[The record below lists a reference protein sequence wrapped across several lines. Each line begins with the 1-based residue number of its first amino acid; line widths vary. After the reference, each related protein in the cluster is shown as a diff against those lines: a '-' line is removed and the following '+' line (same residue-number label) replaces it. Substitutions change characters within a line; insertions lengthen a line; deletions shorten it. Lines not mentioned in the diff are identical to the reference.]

1 MWLIIYCKDMRGVSI
16 IGVGKTKF
24 GVHPDRSL
32 KSLIAEAGKKALLD
46 AKIDASMVQA
56 FYLGN
61 FAATGFNNQNHVAP
75 YAATAMGLPNVPATR
90 IEAACA
96 SSGAALREAVIAV
109 SAGLYDLVLVGGVEK
124 MNSVDTP
131 RVTEY
136 LAQAADWET
145 EGKIGATFP
154 SMFALMATRHMHEY
168 GTRREHISTVAV
180 KNHANGA
187 KNPDAHMQKE
197 ITLDKAMN
205 SPVLVAEPLNL
216 YDCSLITDGAAAVV
230 VCSSEMAKQFSEIPV
245 DVIGHGQASDL
256 FCMYQKK
263 DITRFDATIAAG
275 RRAYEMAGIGPQD
288 VDVVEVHDCF
298 TIAEIIAIE
307 DLNFCKKG
315 QGGPFTYEG
324 MTAIGGKIPVNTS
337 GGLKSKGHPVGA
349 TGVAQVAELVLQLR
363 GQAGA
368 RQVTDAEVAL
378 AHNLGGS
385 GASCVVH
392 ILRRRS

>member
-1 MWLIIYCKDMRGVSI
+1 MRGVSI
-16 IGVGKTKF
+16 IGIGKTKF
-24 GVHPDRSL
+24 GVFPDRSL

-61 FAATGFNNQNHVAP
+61 FAATGFNHQNHVAA
-75 YAATAMGLPNVPATR
+75 YAATAIGLPNVPATR
-90 IEAACA
+90 TEAACA

-109 SAGLYDLVLVGGVEK
+109 SAGLYDFALVGGVEK

-131 RVTEY
+131 KVTEY

-145 EGKIGATFP
+145 EAKIGATFP
-154 SMFALMATRHMHEY
+154 SMFALMATRHMHDF
-168 GTRREHISTVAV
+168 GTRREHLSAVAV

-187 KNPDAHMQKE
+187 KNPDAQMQKE
-197 ITLDKAMN
+197 ISMEKAVN
-205 SPVLVAEPLNL
+205 SPILVAEPLNL

-230 VCSSEMAKQFSEIPV
+230 VCASEIAAQFSSAPV
-245 DVIGHGQASDL
+245 DIIGHGQASDF

-263 DITRFDATIAAG
+263 DITRFEATVAAG
-275 RRAYEMAGIGPQD
+275 RRAYEMAKVGPTDID
-288 VDVVEVHDCF
+288 VSEIHDCF

-307 DLNFCKKG
+307 DLGFCKKG
-315 QGGPFTYEG
+315 QGGPFSYEG
-324 MTAIGGKIPVNTS
+324 MTAIGGRIPVNTS

-363 GQAGA
+363 GQAGP
-368 RQVTDAEVAL
+368 RQVKDPEIAL

-392 ILRRRS
+392 ILRGRSR

>member
-1 MWLIIYCKDMRGVSI
+1 MRGVSI

-24 GVHPDRSL
+24 GVFPERSL

-46 AKIDASMVQA
+46 AKIDASMIQA

-61 FAATGFNNQNHVAP
+61 FSATGFNRQNHVAP
-75 YAATAMGLPNVPATR
+75 YAATAIGLPNIPCTR
-90 IEAACA
+90 FEAACA

-109 SAGLYDLVLVGGVEK
+109 SSGLYDFILVGGVEK
-124 MNSVDTP
+124 MNSVDTSK
-131 RVTEY
+131 VTEY

-145 EGKIGATFP
+145 EAKIGATFP

-168 GTRREHISTVAV
+168 GTTRRQISQVAV
-180 KNHANGA
+180 KNHSNGA

-197 ITLDKAMN
+197 ITLEKAVN
-205 SPVLVAEPLNL
+205 STILVAEPLNL
-216 YDCSLITDGAAAVV
+216 YDCSLITDGAAAIVL
-230 VCSSEMAKQFSEIPV
+230 CASEMGAQYSKNPVEI
-245 DVIGHGQASDL
+245 IGHGQASDS

-263 DITRFDATIAAG
+263 DVTRFEATIAAG
-275 RRAYEMAGIGPQD
+275 RRAYEMAGLTPNDID
-288 VDVVEVHDCF
+288 VAEVHDCF

-307 DLNFCKKG
+307 DLGFCKKG
-315 QGGPFTYEG
+315 QGGPFTSEQ

-349 TGVAQVAELVLQLR
+349 TGAAQVAELVLQLR
-363 GQAGA
+363 NEAGA
-368 RQVTDAEVAL
+368 RQVEGAEMAL

-392 ILRRRS
+392 ILRRSS

>member
-1 MWLIIYCKDMRGVSI
+1 MRDVSI
-16 IGVGKTKF
+16 IGIGKTKF
-24 GVHPDRSL
+24 GVFPERSL
-32 KSLIAEAGKKALLD
+32 KSLIAEASKKALLD
-46 AKIDASMVQA
+46 AKIDASMIQA

-61 FAATGFNNQNHVAP
+61 FAATGFNNQNHVAA
-75 YAATAMGLPNVPATR
+75 YAATAIGLPQIPCTR
-90 IEAACA
+90 TEAACA
-96 SSGAALREAVIAV
+96 SSGAALREAVIGVA
-109 SAGLYDLVLVGGVEK
+109 AGLYDYVLVGGVEK
-124 MNSVDTP
+124 MNTVDTP

-145 EGKIGATFP
+145 EAKIGATFP

-168 GTRREHISTVAV
+168 GTTREQISCIAV
-180 KNHANGA
+180 KNHANGM

-197 ITLDKAMN
+197 ISLEKAVS

-230 VCSSEMAKQFSEIPV
+230 VCASDLAANHAKIPV
-245 DVIGHGQASDL
+245 DIAGHGQASDL

-275 RRAYEMAGIGPQD
+275 RRAYDMAQLSPEDI
-288 VDVVEVHDCF
+288 DVVEVHDCF

-307 DLNFCKKG
+307 DLGFCKKG
-315 QGGPFTYEG
+315 EGGPFSFEG
-324 MTAIGGKIPVNTS
+324 NTAINGKIPVNTS

-363 GQAGA
+363 GEAGP
-368 RQVTDAEVAL
+368 RQVKNAEIAL
-378 AHNLGGS
+378 SHNLGGS

-392 ILRRRS
+392 ILKRRG

>member
-1 MWLIIYCKDMRGVSI
+1 MRGVSI
-16 IGVGKTKF
+16 IGIGKTKF
-24 GVHPDRSL
+24 GVFPDRSL

-46 AKIDASMVQA
+46 ARIDASMIQA

-61 FAATGFNNQNHVAP
+61 FAATGFNRQNHVAP
-75 YAATAMGLPNVPATR
+75 YAATAIGLPNVPCTR
-90 IEAACA
+90 FEAACA
-96 SSGAALREAVIAV
+96 SSGAALREAVISV
-109 SAGLYDLVLVGGVEK
+109 GSGLYDFILVGGVEK

-145 EGKIGATFP
+145 EAKIGATFP
-154 SMFALMATRHMHEY
+154 SMFALMATRHMHDY
-168 GTRREHISTVAV
+168 GTTREQISQVAV
-180 KNHANGA
+180 KNHSNGA

-197 ITLDKAMN
+197 ITLEKAAK
-205 SPVLVAEPLNL
+205 STVLVAEPLNL

-230 VCSSEMAKQFSEIPV
+230 VCASDLAAQYTNNPI
-245 DVIGHGQASDL
+245 DVIGHGQASDS

-263 DITRFDATIAAG
+263 DITRFEATIAAG
-275 RRAYEMAGIGPQD
+275 RRAFEMAQISSDD

-307 DLNFCKKG
+307 DLGFCKKG
-315 QGGPFTYEG
+315 QGGPFTIEG

-363 GQAGA
+363 DQAGP
-368 RQVTDAEVAL
+368 RQVKDAEIAL

-392 ILRRRS
+392 ILQRRV

>member
-1 MWLIIYCKDMRGVSI
+1 MRGVSI
-16 IGVGKTKF
+16 IGAGKTKF
-24 GVHPDRSL
+24 GIFQDRSL
-32 KSLIAEAGKKALLD
+32 KSLIAEAGKKALED
-46 AKIDASMVQA
+46 GHVDASMMQA

-61 FAATGFNNQNHVAP
+61 FAATGFNRQNHVAA
-75 YAATAMGLPNVPATR
+75 YAATAIGLPNIPCTR
-90 IEAACA
+90 TEAACA

-109 SAGLYDLVLVGGVEK
+109 GSGLYDFVLVGGVEK
-124 MNSVDTP
+124 MNTVETP

-145 EGKIGATFP
+145 EAKIGATFP
-154 SMFALMATRHMHEY
+154 SMFALMAQRHMHEY
-168 GTRREHISTVAV
+168 GTRREHLSAVAV

-197 ITLDKAMN
+197 ISMDKANN

-216 YDCSLITDGAAAVV
+216 FDCSLITDGAAALV
-230 VCSSEMAKQFSEIPV
+230 VCASELALDYSKTPIDIV
-245 DVIGHGQASDL
+245 GHGQASDS
-256 FCMYQKK
+256 FCMYMKS
-263 DITRFDATIAAG
+263 DITKFEATIAAG
-275 RRAYEMAGIGPQD
+275 RRAYEMANLTAEDI
-288 VDVVEVHDCF
+288 DVVEVHDCF

-307 DLNFCKKG
+307 DLGFCKKG
-315 QGGPFTYEG
+315 QGGPFTLEG

-363 GQAGA
+363 GQAGP
-368 RQVTDAEVAL
+368 RQVQNAEVAL

-385 GASCVVH
+385 GASSVVH
-392 ILRRRS
+392 ILKRRA

>member
-1 MWLIIYCKDMRGVSI
+1 MRQASI

-24 GVHPDRSL
+24 GVFPDRSL
-32 KSLIAEAGKKALLD
+32 RSLCAEAGKKALLD
-46 AKIDASMVQA
+46 ARIDASMVQA

-61 FAATGFNNQNHVAP
+61 FAATGFNNQNHVAA
-75 YAATAMGLPNVPATR
+75 YAASAIGLPNIPCVR
-90 IEAACA
+90 MEAACA
-96 SSGAALREAVIAV
+96 SSGAALREAVIAI
-109 SAGLYDLVLVGGVEK
+109 SAGLYDYVLVAGVEK
-124 MNSVDTP
+124 MNTVQTP

-145 EGKIGATFP
+145 EAKIGATFP

-168 GTRREHISTVAV
+168 GTRREHLSFIAV

-187 KNPDAHMQKE
+187 KNPDAQMQKE
-197 ITLDKAMN
+197 ITLEKAMN
-205 SPVLVAEPLNL
+205 SPILVSEPLNL

-230 VCSSEMAKQFSEIPV
+230 VCASELATQHSKIPV
-245 DVIGHGQASDL
+245 DIEGHGQASDL

-263 DITRFDATIAAG
+263 DITRFEATIAAG
-275 RRAYEMAGIGPQD
+275 RRAYEMAKLSPEDI
-288 VDVVEVHDCF
+288 DVVEVHDCF

-307 DLNFCKKG
+307 DLGFCKKG
-315 QGGPFTYEG
+315 QGGPFSYEG
-324 MTAIGGKIPVNTS
+324 MTTLTGKIPVNTS

-349 TGVAQVAELVLQLR
+349 TGVAQVAEIALQLR
-363 GQAGA
+363 GEAEA
-368 RQVTDAEVAL
+368 RQIKDAEIGM

-392 ILRRRS
+392 ILKRRT

>member
-1 MWLIIYCKDMRGVSI
+1 MRQVSI

-24 GVHPDRSL
+24 GVFPDRSL
-32 KSLIAEAGKKALLD
+32 RSLCAEAGKKALLD

-61 FAATGFNNQNHVAP
+61 FAATGFNHQNHVAA
-75 YAATAMGLPNVPATR
+75 YAASAIGLPNIPCVR
-90 IEAACA
+90 MEAACA

-109 SAGLYDLVLVGGVEK
+109 SAGLYDYVLVAGVEK
-124 MNSVDTP
+124 MNTVETP

-145 EGKIGATFP
+145 EARIGATFP

-168 GTRREHISTVAV
+168 GTRREHLSSVAV

-187 KNPDAHMQKE
+187 KNPDAQMQKE
-197 ITLDKAMN
+197 ITLEKAMN
-205 SPVLVAEPLNL
+205 SPIMVAEPLNL

-230 VCSSEMAKQFSEIPV
+230 VCASDLAKDHAKIPV
-245 DVIGHGQASDL
+245 DVVGHGQASDL

-263 DITRFDATIAAG
+263 DITRFDATVAAG
-275 RRAYEMAGIGPQD
+275 RRAYEMAKLSPED

-307 DLNFCKKG
+307 DLGFCKKG
-315 QGGPFTYEG
+315 QGGPFSFEG
-324 MTAIGGKIPVNTS
+324 MTTLEGKIPVNTS

-349 TGVAQVAELVLQLR
+349 TGVAQVAEIALQLR
-363 GQAGA
+363 GESGP
-368 RQVTDAEVAL
+368 RQVQDAEIGL

-392 ILRRRS
+392 LLRRRA

>member
-1 MWLIIYCKDMRGVSI
+1 MRGVSI

-32 KSLIAEAGKKALLD
+32 KSLIAEAGKKALVD
-46 AKIDASMVQA
+46 AKIDASMIQA

-61 FAATGFNNQNHVAP
+61 FAATGFNKQNHVAA
-75 YAATAMGLPNVPATR
+75 YAATALGLPNVPATR
-90 IEAACA
+90 FEAACA

-109 SAGLYDLVLVGGVEK
+109 GAGLYDYVLVGGVEK

-145 EGKIGATFP
+145 EGKLGATFP

-168 GTRREHISTVAV
+168 GTTREQISQVAV
-180 KNHANGA
+180 KNHRFGS

-197 ITLDKAMN
+197 VSLEKAAG
-205 SPVLVAEPLNL
+205 STVLVAEPLNL
-216 YDCSLITDGAAAVV
+216 YDCSLITDGAAALVI
-230 VCSSEMAKQFSEIPV
+230 CAADLAAQYSQKAV
-245 DVIGHGQASDL
+245 DIIGHGQASDS

-263 DITRFDATIAAG
+263 DITRFEATIAAG
-275 RRAYEMAGIGPQD
+275 RRAYEMAGLSPKDI
-288 VDVVEVHDCF
+288 DVVEVHDCF

-307 DLNFCKKG
+307 DLGFCKKG
-315 QGGPFTYEG
+315 HGGPFTIEG
-324 MTAIGGKIPVNTS
+324 MTDLGGKVPVNTS

-349 TGVAQVAELVLQLR
+349 TGVAQVAELTLQLR
-363 GQAGA
+363 DESGP
-368 RQVTDAEVAL
+368 RQVKDAEVGL

>member
-1 MWLIIYCKDMRGVSI
+1 MTYNEDMRGVSI

-24 GVHPDRSL
+24 GVFPDRSL
-32 KSLIAEAGKKALLD
+32 KSLIAEASKKALLD
-46 AKIDASMVQA
+46 AKVDASMIQA

-61 FAATGFNNQNHVAP
+61 FAATGFNNQNHVAA
-75 YAATAMGLPNVPATR
+75 YAATAIGLPNIPCTR
-90 IEAACA
+90 TEAACA

-109 SAGLYDLVLVGGVEK
+109 ASGLYDLVLVGGVEK

-145 EGKIGATFP
+145 EAKLGATFP
-154 SMFALMATRHMHEY
+154 SMFALMATRHMHQY
-168 GTRREHISTVAV
+168 GTRREHLSMVAV

-197 ITLDKAMN
+197 ITLEKAMN
-205 SPVLVAEPLNL
+205 SVMVAEPLNL

-230 VCSSEMAKQFSEIPV
+230 VCASELAAEHTEIPV
-245 DVIGHGQASDL
+245 DIVGHGQASDL

-263 DITRFDATIAAG
+263 DITRFEATAAAG
-275 RRAYEMAGIGPQD
+275 RRAYEMAKMAPHD

-298 TIAEIIAIE
+298 TIAEIIALE
-307 DLNFCKKG
+307 DLGFCKKG

-324 MTAIGGKIPVNTS
+324 MTVLKGKIPVNTS

-349 TGVAQVAELVLQLR
+349 TGVAQIAELVLQLR
-363 GQAGA
+363 DQAGA
-368 RQVTDAEVAL
+368 RQVPDAEVAL

-392 ILRRRS
+392 ILKRRS

>member
-1 MWLIIYCKDMRGVSI
+1 MREVSI
-16 IGVGKTKF
+16 IGMGKTKF
-24 GVHPDRSL
+24 GVFPDRSL

-61 FAATGFNNQNHVAP
+61 FAATGFNNQNHVAA
-75 YAATAMGLPNVPATR
+75 YAASAIGLPNIPATR
-90 IEAACA
+90 TEAACA

-109 SAGLYDLVLVGGVEK
+109 ASGLYDFVLVGGVEK
-124 MNSVDTP
+124 MNAVDTP
-131 RVTEY
+131 KVTEC

-145 EGKIGATFP
+145 EAKIGATFP
-154 SMFALMATRHMHEY
+154 AMFALVAQRHMHQY
-168 GTRREHISTVAV
+168 GTRREHLSAVAV

-197 ITLDKAMN
+197 ITLEKAVN

-216 YDCSLITDGAAAVV
+216 YDCSLITDGAAALVI
-230 VCSSEMAKQFSEIPV
+230 CPSEMAKDFSQIPV
-245 DVIGHGQASDL
+245 DIIGHGQASDL

-263 DITRFDATIAAG
+263 DITSFEATMAAG
-275 RRAYEMAGIGPQD
+275 RRAYEMARVSAADI
-288 VDVVEVHDCF
+288 DVVEVHDCF
-298 TIAEIIAIE
+298 TIAEIVALE
-307 DLNFCKKG
+307 DLGFVARGK
-315 QGGPFTYEG
+315 GGPFSYEG
-324 MTAIGGKIPVNTS
+324 MTAIGGRIPVNTS
-337 GGLKSKGHPVGA
+337 GGLKTKGHPVGA

-363 GQAGA
+363 GEAGP
-368 RQVTDAEVAL
+368 RQVQEAEIAL

-392 ILRRRS
+392 ILKRRG

>member
-1 MWLIIYCKDMRGVSI
+1 MRSVSI
-16 IGVGKTKF
+16 IGIGKTKF
-24 GVHPDRSL
+24 GVFPDRSL
-32 KSLIAEAGKKALLD
+32 RSLCAEAGKKALVD
-46 AKIDASMVQA
+46 AKIDASMIQA

-61 FAATGFNNQNHVAP
+61 FAATGFNNQNHVAA
-75 YAATAMGLPNVPATR
+75 YAASAIGLPNIPCVR
-90 IEAACA
+90 MEAACA

-109 SAGLYDLVLVGGVEK
+109 SAGLYDYVLVAGVEK
-124 MNSVDTP
+124 MNTVETS

-145 EGKIGATFP
+145 EAKVGATFP

-168 GTRREHISTVAV
+168 GTRREHLSFIAV

-187 KNPDAHMQKE
+187 KNPDAQMRKE
-197 ITLDKAMN
+197 ITLEKAMN
-205 SPVLVAEPLNL
+205 SPVMVAEPLNL

-230 VCSSEMAKQFSEIPV
+230 VCASDLAAQHSRIPV
-245 DVIGHGQASDL
+245 DVVGHGQASDS

-263 DITRFDATIAAG
+263 DITRFEATIAAG
-275 RRAYEMAGIGPQD
+275 RRAYEMAGLSPEN
-288 VDVVEVHDCF
+288 VNVVEVHDCF

-307 DLNFCKKG
+307 DLGFCKKG
-315 QGGPFTYEG
+315 QGGPFSFEG
-324 MTAIGGKIPVNTS
+324 MTTLEGKIPVNTS

-363 GQAGA
+363 GEAGP
-368 RQVTDAEVAL
+368 RQVKNAEIAL

-392 ILRRRS
+392 LLRRRG

>member
-1 MWLIIYCKDMRGVSI
+1 MRGVSI
-16 IGVGKTKF
+16 IGIGKTKF
-24 GVHPDRSL
+24 GIHPDRSL

-90 IEAACA
+90 TEAACA
-96 SSGAALREAVIAV
+96 SSGAAMREAVIAV
-109 SAGLYDLVLVGGVEK
+109 SAGIYDIVLVGGVEK

-154 SMFALMATRHMHEY
+154 SMFALMATRHMYEF

-230 VCSSEMAKQFSEIPV
+230 VCSSEIAKQFSEIPV

-263 DITRFDATIAAG
+263 DITRFEATIAAG
-275 RRAYEMAGIGPQD
+275 RRAYEMAGIGPED

-307 DLNFCKKG
+307 DLGFCKKG

-349 TGVAQVAELVLQLR
+349 TGAAQVAELVLQLR
-363 GQAGA
+363 GQAGP
-368 RQVTDAEVAL
+368 RQVASAEVAL

-392 ILRRRS
+392 ILRRRN

>member
-1 MWLIIYCKDMRGVSI
+1 MRGVSI
-16 IGVGKTKF
+16 IGAGKTKF
-24 GVHPDRSL
+24 GVFPDRSL
-32 KSLIAEAGKKALLD
+32 KSLIAEAGKKALED
-46 AKIDASMVQA
+46 AHVDASLIQA

-61 FAATGFNNQNHVAP
+61 FAATGFNRQNHVAA
-75 YAATAMGLPNVPATR
+75 YAATALGLPNVPCTR
-90 IEAACA
+90 TEAACA

-109 SAGLYDLVLVGGVEK
+109 GSGLYDFVLVGGVEK
-124 MNSVDTP
+124 MNTVETP

-145 EGKIGATFP
+145 EAKIGATFP
-154 SMFALMATRHMHEY
+154 SMFALMAQRHMHEY
-168 GTRREHISTVAV
+168 GTRREHLSAVAV

-197 ITLDKAMN
+197 ISMEKAN
-205 SPVLVAEPLNL
+205 TSPVLVSEPLNL
-216 YDCSLITDGAAAVV
+216 FDCSLITDGGAALV
-230 VCSSEMAKQFSEIPV
+230 VCASQLASDYSKIPIDIV
-245 DVIGHGQASDL
+245 GHGQASDS
-256 FCMYQKK
+256 FCMYMKS

-275 RRAYEMAGIGPQD
+275 RRAYEMANLTSEDI
-288 VDVVEVHDCF
+288 DVVEVHDCF

-307 DLNFCKKG
+307 DLGFCKKG
-315 QGGPFTYEG
+315 QGGPFTLEG

-368 RQVTDAEVAL
+368 RQVQNAEVAL

-392 ILRRRS
+392 ILKRRA

>member
-1 MWLIIYCKDMRGVSI
+1 MRSASI
-16 IGVGKTKF
+16 IGIGKTKF
-24 GVHPDRSL
+24 GVFPERSL
-32 KSLIAEAGKKALLD
+32 KSLIAEAAKKALLD
-46 AKIDASMVQA
+46 AKVDASMIQA

-61 FAATGFNNQNHVAP
+61 FAATGFNRQNHVAA
-75 YAATAMGLPNVPATR
+75 YAATAIGLPNIPATR
-90 IEAACA
+90 TEAACA
-96 SSGAALREAVIAV
+96 SSGAALREAIIAV
-109 SAGLYDLVLVGGVEK
+109 SAGLYDFVLVGGLEK

-131 RVTEY
+131 KVTEY

-145 EGKIGATFP
+145 EAKIGATFP

-187 KNPDAHMQKE
+187 KNPDAQMQKV

-216 YDCSLITDGAAAVV
+216 YDCSLVTDGAAAVV
-230 VCSSEMAKQFSEIPV
+230 VCASEAAADYAKIPI
-245 DVIGHGQASDL
+245 DVAGHGQASDS

-275 RRAYEMAGIGPQD
+275 RRAYEMAHMTAEDI
-288 VDVVEVHDCF
+288 DVVEVHDCF

-307 DLNFCKKG
+307 DLGFCKKG

-324 MTAIGGKIPVNTS
+324 MTAIDGKIPVNTS

-349 TGVAQVAELVLQLR
+349 TGVAQVAELILQLR
-363 GQAGA
+363 GEAGP
-368 RQVTDAEVAL
+368 RQVKDPEVAL

-392 ILRRRS
+392 ILKRRA

>member
-1 MWLIIYCKDMRGVSI
+1 MMRGVSI
-16 IGVGKTKF
+16 IGMGKTKF
-24 GVHPDRSL
+24 GVFPDRSL
-32 KSLIAEAGKKALLD
+32 RSLIAEAGKKAMLD
-46 AKIDASMVQA
+46 AQVSASMIQA

-61 FAATGFNNQNHVAP
+61 FAATGFNNQNHVAA
-75 YAATAMGLPNVPATR
+75 YAASAIGLKNVPCVR
-90 IEAACA
+90 MEAACA

-109 SAGLYDLVLVGGVEK
+109 SSGLYDMVLVGGVEK
-124 MNSVDTP
+124 MNTVETP

-145 EGKIGATFP
+145 EAKIGATFP
-154 SMFALMATRHMHEY
+154 SMFALMARRHMHQY
-168 GTRREHISTVAV
+168 GTRREHISSVAV

-197 ITLDKAMN
+197 ITLEKAME
-205 SPVLVAEPLNL
+205 SPIMVAEPLNL
-216 YDCSLITDGAAAVV
+216 YDCSLITDGAAALV
-230 VCSSEMAKQFSEIPV
+230 VCAGHLAHDHAKIPI
-245 DVIGHGQASDL
+245 DIIGHGQASDS
-256 FCMYQKK
+256 FCMYQKP
-263 DITRFDATIAAG
+263 DITRFEATIAAG
-275 RRAYEMAGIGPQD
+275 HRAYDMARLKPGDIH
-288 VDVVEVHDCF
+288 VVEVHDCF

-307 DLNFCKKG
+307 DLGFCKKG
-315 QGGPFTYEG
+315 QGGPFSYEG

-363 GQAGA
+363 DQAGA
-368 RQVTDAEVAL
+368 RQVKNATVAL

-392 ILRRRS
+392 ILKRRS

>member
-1 MWLIIYCKDMRGVSI
+1 MRGVSI
-16 IGVGKTKF
+16 IGAGKTKF
-24 GVHPDRSL
+24 GILQDRSL
-32 KSLIAEAGKKALLD
+32 KSLIAEAGKKALED
-46 AKIDASMVQA
+46 AHVDASMMQA

-61 FAATGFNNQNHVAP
+61 FAATGFNRQNHVAP
-75 YAATAMGLPNVPATR
+75 YAATAIGLPNIPCTR
-90 IEAACA
+90 TEAACA

-109 SAGLYDLVLVGGVEK
+109 GAGLYDFVLVGGVEK
-124 MNSVDTP
+124 MNTVETP

-145 EGKIGATFP
+145 EAKIGATFP
-154 SMFALMATRHMHEY
+154 SMFALMAQRHMHEY
-168 GTRREHISTVAV
+168 GTRREHLSAVAV

-197 ITLDKAMN
+197 ISMDKANN

-216 YDCSLITDGAAAVV
+216 FDCSLITDGGAALV
-230 VCSSEMAKQFSEIPV
+230 VCASELASDYSKAPIDIV
-245 DVIGHGQASDL
+245 GHGQASDS
-256 FCMYQKK
+256 FCMYMKS
-263 DITRFDATIAAG
+263 DITKFEATIAAG
-275 RRAYEMAGIGPQD
+275 RRAYEMANLTPEDI
-288 VDVVEVHDCF
+288 DVVEVHDCF

-307 DLNFCKKG
+307 DLGFCKKG
-315 QGGPFTYEG
+315 QGGPFTLEG

-363 GQAGA
+363 GQAGP
-368 RQVTDAEVAL
+368 RQVQNAEVAL

-392 ILRRRS
+392 ILRRRA

>member
-1 MWLIIYCKDMRGVSI
+1 MRGVSI
-16 IGVGKTKF
+16 IGAGKTKF
-24 GVHPDRSL
+24 GILQDRSL
-32 KSLIAEAGKKALLD
+32 KSLIAEAGKKALED
-46 AKIDASMVQA
+46 AHVDASMMQA

-61 FAATGFNNQNHVAP
+61 FAATGFNRQNHVAP
-75 YAATAMGLPNVPATR
+75 YAATAIGLPNIPCTR
-90 IEAACA
+90 TEAACA

-109 SAGLYDLVLVGGVEK
+109 GAGLYDFVLVGGVEK
-124 MNSVDTP
+124 MNTVETP

-145 EGKIGATFP
+145 EAKIGATFP
-154 SMFALMATRHMHEY
+154 SMFALMAQRHMHEY
-168 GTRREHISTVAV
+168 GTRREHLSAVAV

-197 ITLDKAMN
+197 ISMDKANN

-216 YDCSLITDGAAAVV
+216 FDCSLITDGGAALV
-230 VCSSEMAKQFSEIPV
+230 VCASELASDYSKAPIDIV
-245 DVIGHGQASDL
+245 GHGQASDS
-256 FCMYQKK
+256 FCMYMKS
-263 DITRFDATIAAG
+263 DITKFEATIAAG
-275 RRAYEMAGIGPQD
+275 RRAYEMANLTPEDI
-288 VDVVEVHDCF
+288 DVVEVHDCF

-307 DLNFCKKG
+307 DLGFCKKG
-315 QGGPFTYEG
+315 QGGPFTLEG
-324 MTAIGGKIPVNTS
+324 ITAIGGKIPVNTS

-363 GQAGA
+363 GQAGP
-368 RQVTDAEVAL
+368 RQVQNAEVAL

-392 ILRRRS
+392 ILRRRA